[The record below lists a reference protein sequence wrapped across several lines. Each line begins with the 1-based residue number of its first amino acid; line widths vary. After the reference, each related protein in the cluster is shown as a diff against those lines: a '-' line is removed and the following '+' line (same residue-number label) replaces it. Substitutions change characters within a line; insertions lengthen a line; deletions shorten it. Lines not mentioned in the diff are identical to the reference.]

1 MKKYYPNRPL
11 GEQFSSLNRY
21 SSYEKL
27 FHVKTPTQQNIN
39 EHYNIAK
46 EYYRGMVENGP
57 AKAFLD
63 ELLKENSESPVLNLP
78 DGITSTINRIQ
89 QSGNLWRF
97 VEKDKPMIV
106 SNEDAMTIIS
116 GWEEIISLI
125 KTNNWLG
132 MSTSLKRLEYLIQQ
146 IQMKIDSGC
155 DMVSISDIMNNP
167 KSLSVALS
175 LQGTLSL
182 IRGAILEQ
190 ETQKFLMNVLP
201 WKIDGENSIYV
212 TGQITLNGVS
222 IKEDLLNI
230 FDGLE
235 IKNKYGQTLYYFD
248 KGQIYERSN
257 GQIKKAETIKLT
269 DYEYKQLINASN
281 LGFSAKTSKG
291 LTVFHGGYNIKQLLM
306 DSGGFDDQL
315 IAQLYH
321 MYQLGVGKN
330 TNVYQNYA
338 VSKIAKKILGEK
350 NLFMVSRNQIIPTYM
365 YIDKLLN
372 NPLRFKNS
380 KLPIRGENAAL
391 NSVFGV
397 TDIVGPHI

>member
-1 MKKYYPNRPL
+1 MKKYYPDRSL
-11 GEQFSSLNRY
+11 GEQFSSLNQY

-27 FHVKTPTQQNIN
+27 FHIKTPTQQNIN
-39 EHYNIAK
+39 EYYNIAK
-46 EYYRGMVENGP
+46 EYYRGKVETGP
-57 AKAFLD
+57 AKVFLD
-63 ELLKENSESPVLNLP
+63 ELLKENAESPVLNLP

-89 QSGNLWRF
+89 QIGNLWRF
-97 VEKDKPMIV
+97 VEKDQSMTV

-132 MSTSLKRLEYLIQQ
+132 MSKSIQRLQGLIQS
-146 IQMKIDSGC
+146 IQNEIDSGC
-155 DMVSISDIMNNP
+155 QCVSISDIMGNP

-175 LQGTLSL
+175 IQGTLSL
-182 IRGAILEQ
+182 IRGAVLEQ

-201 WKIDGENSIYV
+201 WKIDGENSVYV
-212 TGQITLNGVS
+212 TGDITIKGVS

-235 IKNKYGQTLYYFD
+235 IKNKYGQTLYYFN
-248 KGQIYERSN
+248 KGQIYEKN
-257 GQIKKAETIKLT
+257 GGQIKKAENIKLT

-306 DSGGFDDQL
+306 DAGGFDDVL
-315 IAQLYH
+315 LTQLYH

-330 TNVYQNYA
+330 TNAYQNYA
-338 VSKIAKKILGEK
+338 VSKLAKKIIGEK
-350 NLFMVSRNQIIPTYM
+350 NLFMISRNKIIPTYI
-365 YIDKLLN
+365 YIDRLMN

-391 NSVFGV
+391 NSNFGV